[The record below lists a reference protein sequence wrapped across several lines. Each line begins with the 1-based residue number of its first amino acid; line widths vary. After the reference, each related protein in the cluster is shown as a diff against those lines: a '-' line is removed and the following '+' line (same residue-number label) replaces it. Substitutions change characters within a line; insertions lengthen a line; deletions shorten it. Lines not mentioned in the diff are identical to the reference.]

1 MEQIYKVIKI
11 IKKGKKYLIYF
22 DNYDDEVILNED
34 KLVEYRII
42 VNNEYTKSEFNKII
56 KGEKEVKYYE
66 KVVNYINFKQ
76 RTKKEVYQYLKDL
89 DASESQI
96 KSLIKKLISIAYIDD
111 ERYIVSFL
119 SEYIKKKKGKK
130 YIIQTLENKGIDK
143 NLIDKYIDS
152 YTYDIEYN
160 NAMEVSYKLAKTIT
174 KNPTRKQKLQIN
186 NKLLTD
192 GYSYEIINKVLT
204 NIELIDESLT
214 TLEKDYDKLIQ
225 KENDK
230 NKIIQKLLAKG
241 YEYSSIRQIMNNY
254 EE

>member
-76 RTKKEVYQYLKDL
+76 RTKKEVYEYLKDL

-96 KSLIKKLISIAYIDD
+96 KSLIKKLISISYIDD

-160 NAMEVSYKLAKTIT
+160 NAMEVSNKLAKTIT
-174 KNPTRKQKLQIN
+174 KNPIRKQKLQIN

-192 GYSYEIINKVLT
+192 GYSYEIINKVLA
-204 NIELIDESLT
+204 NIELNDESLI